1 MPSSITALA
10 DARPTITPTCIVRYR
25 PAVATA
31 LYFLS
36 TAACVLMNV
45 AACAIPVPN
54 PAGRMYRDSQRF
66 VCPRHLRNNNRYV
79 REVQVVAT
87 SKSVL
92 YRPDLLCS

>member
-1 MPSSITALA
+1 MTPSITALA
-10 DARPTITPTCIVRYR
+10 DDSPTISPTCKVRYR

-54 PAGRMYRDSQRF
+54 PAGAMYRDSQIF
-66 VCPRHLRNNNRYV
+66 VCPRHLRNSNR
-79 REVQVVAT
+79 
-87 SKSVL
+87 
-92 YRPDLLCS
+92 